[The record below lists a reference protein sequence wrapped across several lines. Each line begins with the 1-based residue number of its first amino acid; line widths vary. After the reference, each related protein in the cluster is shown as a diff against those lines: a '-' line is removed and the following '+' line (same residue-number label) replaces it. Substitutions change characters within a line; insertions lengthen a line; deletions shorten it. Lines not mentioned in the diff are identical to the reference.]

1 MKKLERLVLEQVEK
15 ATRKNAVGSNT
26 NSDDYPKCPY
36 FLHQPKRPK
45 K

>member
-1 MKKLERLVLEQVEK
+1 MKKLEKLILEQVER

-26 NSDDYPKCPY
+26 DPDYPRCPY
-36 FLHQPKRPK
+36 FFHQPKRPK

>member
-1 MKKLERLVLEQVEK
+1 MKKLEKLVLEQVER

-26 NSDDYPKCPY
+26 SDDYPKCPY
-36 FLHQPKRPK
+36 LFHQPKRPK